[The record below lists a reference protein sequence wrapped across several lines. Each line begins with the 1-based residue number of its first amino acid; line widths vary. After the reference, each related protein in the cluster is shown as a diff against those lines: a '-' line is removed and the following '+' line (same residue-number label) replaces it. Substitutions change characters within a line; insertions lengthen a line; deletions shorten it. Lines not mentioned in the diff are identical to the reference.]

1 MDGGLG
7 LRRYVCSVVLRSPVD
22 DFVGWSLGTVCQ
34 SMVSCQHHSPATYR
48 SAPRNRS
55 GSAANRPIPRL
66 PGAAIPS
73 SAGSL
78 SRACFFHT
86 LSVPVSNR
94 FSLSSIDHVLDGF
107 LFDVNGLSRGECT
120 DAASL
125 CSARIGSVP
134 GALRFVAISYGLAAD
149 FYIREKI
156 LRGGCDWDLHQSQ
169 SFCGSAGNAPTV
181 CRGFWVA
188 AASYSASRRMA

>member
-7 LRRYVCSVVLRSPVD
+7 LRWYVYLVVLRSAVD
-22 DFVGWSLGTVCQ
+22 DFVGWNLCPVFQ
-34 SMVSCQHHSPATYR
+34 SMVSYQHHSPATYR
-48 SAPRNRS
+48 SASRNRS
-55 GSAANRPIPRL
+55 GSAANRPIPRF

-73 SAGSL
+73 SGGSL
-78 SRACFFHT
+78 SRARFFHT
-86 LSVPVSNR
+86 QSGPVSNR

-107 LFDVNGLSRGECT
+107 LFDVSGLSRWECT
-120 DAASL
+120 DAVSL

-134 GALRFVAISYGLAAD
+134 GALRFVAIPYGLAAD

-156 LRGGCDWDLHQSQ
+156 LRGGCDRDIHQSQ
-169 SFCGSAGNAPTV
+169 SFCGAAGNAPTV

>member
-7 LRRYVCSVVLRSPVD
+7 LRRNVYSVVLRSPVD
-22 DFVGWSLGTVCQ
+22 DFVSWNPCPVFL
-34 SMVSCQHHSPATYR
+34 SMVSSRHHSPATYR
-48 SAPRNRS
+48 SAPGNRS

-73 SAGSL
+73 STGSL
-78 SRACFFHT
+78 SRSRFLHIQ
-86 LSVPVSNR
+86 SGPVSNG

-107 LFDVNGLSRGECT
+107 LLDLDGLSRWKCT

-125 CSARIGSVP
+125 CSARFGSVR
-134 GALRFVAISYGLAAD
+134 GAVRFVAISYGLAAD

-156 LRGGCDWDLHQSQ
+156 LRGGCDRDLHQSQ
-169 SFCGSAGNAPTV
+169 SFCGSAGNGPTI
-181 CRGFWVA
+181 CRGFWIA
-188 AASYSASRRMA
+188 AASYSASRRVA